1 MEWLLAGG
9 FALLMLIWS
18 AIYLVKKLLRFR
30 PIVLKLALQLE
41 AISEASAKAPEVV
54 KLMTVINDDPV
65 LHVARRL
72 ELQRKARRLKR
83 QRERR
88 LSSRVFESR

>member
-1 MEWLLAGG
+1 MVV
-9 FALLMLIWS
+9 WS
-18 AIYLVKKLLRFR
+18 AIYLVRKLLRFR
-30 PIVLKLALQLE
+30 PVVVILASQLE
-41 AISEASAKAPEVV
+41 ALSVASAKAPEVA
-54 KLMTVINDDPV
+54 KLLSVINDDPV

-72 ELQRKARRLKR
+72 ELQRRARRIKR